1 MRSNVEP
8 EKTGD
13 GVGLT
18 GNAESNQR
26 QRSNVANELRAYP
39 LARGGVLSQSYSA
52 VNWLSYFGAREL
64 TIFSKHGS
72 PRSGSH
78 HGCSFNSP

>member
-18 GNAESNQR
+18 GNAETNQR

-39 LARGGVLSQSYSA
+39 LARGRRSA
-52 VNWLSYFGAREL
+52 FGKATARLIGRAILEQ
-64 TIFSKHGS
+64 G
-72 PRSGSH
+72 
-78 HGCSFNSP
+78 N